1 MTITL
6 EQILSEA
13 DKIKKSRVQSSILQ
27 PDMAAKL
34 RVKNIVNITNE
45 ELEALPMTPYAKN
58 AALEFM
64 DIKDGEKIK
73 IDAPTQKWEANILSE
88 TYKILLKHYGE
99 PVTEYSLVSQSEYPR
114 VDAWRNFFKMGREVT
129 KGAALRRN
137 KTLDLYLKPVG
148 LKFSP
153 TKYEFEK
160 AINIISSYFGI
171 NTVSHVDNWPRG
183 HVPFSGYHTNVGW
196 RYFIRDNT
204 KLKGLTGEQLSLN
217 DAKKIEMDDIH
228 NLPAIMFG
236 RDQRSGFEHKITPSK
251 CEPSDFLKI
260 KFKDSKARVV
270 WGTSRTGNYW
280 LAKDINPLINY
291 SKSNN
296 LFFGYNN
303 REYIRGKL
311 AAMDKSQS
319 KFKVIFRNA
328 DFSGYDY
335 HLTAELLV
343 AGSLVLE
350 NAIKTSFGKR
360 LIKESAK
367 WAIKMPIFNTPDM
380 KLKFKNGALPSGIL
394 QTNLLGGIINAIIS
408 CYALIKMY
416 PDFDYMLQ
424 KFVTSGLPFMSV
436 MGDDNLSF
444 VKQKTDMEKFNKI
457 LQSDFGIEANPN
469 KGEHGLFFLQM
480 RYHQGKILVPSPRVI
495 SKCFWI
501 ERPKGLGPMAWTL
514 ATWMK
519 LYNIHENPEF
529 EDVVRLIV
537 KYDKSKLGTINPDNG
552 AIMTKEG
559 FRSKLSAESREQNLT
574 DLDRVGTG
582 NPSEDDHFKNG
593 QVKSEF
599 INFMWSKISSAIK

>member
-1 MTITL
+1 MTITI
-6 EQILSEA
+6 EQILFEA
-13 DKIKKSRVQSSILQ
+13 NKIKKSRVQSSVLQ
-27 PDMAAKL
+27 PDAAAKI
-34 RVKNIVNITNE
+34 RVKNIIKITNT

-58 AALEFM
+58 AAIIFG

-88 TYKILLKHYGE
+88 TYQILYKHYGE

-137 KTLDLYLKPVG
+137 ETLELYLKPKG

-153 TKYEFEK
+153 SKLEFEK
-160 AINIISSYFGI
+160 AINLVSSYFGI

-183 HVPFSGYHTNVGW
+183 HVPFQGYHTNVGW
-196 RYFIRDNT
+196 RWFIRDNT
-204 KLKGLTGEQLSLN
+204 KLNGLTGEQLSLN
-217 DAKKIEMDDIH
+217 DAKKLDMEDIH

-236 RDQRSGFEHKITPSK
+236 RDQRSGFEHNIKNFKANT
-251 CEPSDFLKI
+251 CDFTKV

-270 WGTSRTGNYW
+270 WGTSRSGNYW

-303 REYIRGKL
+303 REFIRSKL
-311 AAMDKSQS
+311 SAMDKAQS

-343 AGSLVLE
+343 AGSLVLK

-360 LIKESAK
+360 LIDESAK

-380 KLKFKNGALPSGIL
+380 KLKFKNGALPSGVL

-408 CYALIKMY
+408 CYALFKIY
-416 PDFDYMLQ
+416 PDFEYMVQ
-424 KFVTSGLPFMSV
+424 KFVTSGIPFMSV

-444 VKQKTDMEKFNKI
+444 VKSLSDMDKFNKI
-457 LQSDFGIEANPN
+457 LQDDFGIEANPN
-469 KGEHGLFFLQM
+469 KGEWGLFFLQM
-480 RYHQGKILVPSPRVI
+480 RYNKGAITTPSPRVI

-529 EDVVRLIV
+529 EDVVRMIV
-537 KYDKSKLGTINPDNG
+537 KYDKSKLGTVNPDNG
-552 AIMTKEG
+552 EVITKEG
-559 FRSKLSAESREQNLT
+559 FRSKLSAESRLQNLS

-582 NPSEDDHFKNG
+582 NPNEDDHFKNG
-593 QVKSEF
+593 NVKSEF
-599 INFMWSKISSAIK
+599 INLMWDKITRAIK